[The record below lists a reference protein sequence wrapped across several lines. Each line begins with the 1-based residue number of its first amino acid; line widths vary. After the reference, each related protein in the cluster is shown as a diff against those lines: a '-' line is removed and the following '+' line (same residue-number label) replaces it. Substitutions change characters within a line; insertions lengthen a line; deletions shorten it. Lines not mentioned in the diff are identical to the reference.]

1 MNSKS
6 QDQVNINNAEIENLR
21 MKNEHLQQL
30 LNSQTEI
37 YEKTLEVVIRER
49 NEAIS
54 EARYHLQLR
63 RKCRAL
69 NKKLMQERDSIVC
82 DLISNI
88 PSSYRKGFVDTYKA
102 QPNTSPIQIQRLET
116 AMEESMKVDSE
127 RKYLTRKA
135 LC

>member
-1 MNSKS
+1 MTSLNQISS
-6 QDQVNINNAEIENLR
+6 INAEIENLR

-37 YEKTLEVVIRER
+37 YQKTLELVIQER
-49 NEAIS
+49 NDAITQ
-54 EARYHLQLR
+54 ARLHLHDAKKYH
-63 RKCRAL
+63 AL
-69 NKKLMQERDSIVC
+69 NGTLMQERDNIVC

-102 QPNTSPIQIQRLET
+102 QPNTSLIQIQRLET
-116 AMEESMKVDSE
+116 AMEESMRLDSE
-127 RKYLTRKA
+127 RKALTHNA

>member
-1 MNSKS
+1 MTSLNQISTS
-6 QDQVNINNAEIENLR
+6 NAEIENLR

-37 YEKTLEVVIRER
+37 FEKTLELVIRER

-54 EARYHLQLR
+54 DARFQLQLR
-63 RKCRAL
+63 RKGLAV
-69 NKKLMQERDSIVC
+69 NKRLMQERDNIVC
-82 DLISNI
+82 DLIANI
-88 PSSYRKGFVDTYKA
+88 PSSYRKGFIDTYKTK
-102 QPNTSPIQIQRLET
+102 PNISPIQIQRLET

-127 RKYLTRKA
+127 KNILTQKA